1 MESSVHRPHPSRGSP
16 EAAEPLWHS
25 KEGEEVLGELD
36 VDGRSGLTQTEA
48 RRRLEEHG
56 HNELEAARSV
66 SPLALLVRQFRN
78 VLMIVL
84 LAAAGLSAVV
94 GEVIDAVV
102 ILVIV
107 LFSVLLA
114 FFQEFRAER
123 AVEALKRMLAPTARV
138 LRDRRAVLV
147 SARDLVP
154 GDIVR
159 LDAGDRVPADIRLLE
174 SHALQCD
181 AAALTGESTP
191 IALQTGVL
199 SEDTAIA
206 ERSNCLF
213 GGTTVTYGRGI
224 GVVTDTGMRSQ
235 FGRIASEVAAVEPVK
250 TPLEKR
256 TTEIG
261 RWLAVVSLSVCGL
274 VVVISL
280 IRAIVS
286 DTLDLNLLVG
296 IAMFAV
302 ALAVAA
308 VPEALAAIVTG
319 ALAIGMY
326 SMSRRNALVKRLPAV
341 ETLGSTT
348 VICCDKTGT
357 LTRGEMTIR
366 RVICGTRTIEVTG
379 SGYVP
384 EGKLELPDGVAPDDR
399 GLQLL
404 LEAGVLCNDSEL
416 EQESDQWLVRG
427 DPTEGAFLVLAEKAE
442 LSVSD
447 IRSRRARVGE
457 IPFSSERKR
466 MTTVHRGHGET
477 IAYMKGAAE
486 VVLDR
491 CSQLADGAEVRALG
505 DAERRRILE
514 QHEAMAGDALRVLA
528 LACRELEDWPVQGD
542 EETESRMVF
551 LGLVGMMDP
560 PRRNA
565 REAVDACKR
574 VGIRTVMITGDH
586 QLTAT
591 AVAGELGIHETGDL
605 VVDGGKLSDMSERS
619 LGRIVERVSVYARV
633 APMDKLKIVRAWQA
647 RGQVVAMTGDGV
659 NDAPALKHADI
670 GIAMGVSGTD
680 VAREAADMVLA
691 DDNYLT
697 IVNAIRQGRWI
708 YDNIKKYLAY
718 LLESN
723 IAEVVVIGGAVLL
736 FGPEYMPLLPAAI
749 LYLNL
754 ATDGLPALAL
764 GIAPPDPD
772 IMERPPR
779 PPSQRVFDRDVKL
792 FMLPVLL
799 FIIPVYYWIFLSRVD
814 DLETA
819 RTMLFFMFVGVELV
833 IAVNC
838 RSLIFSIFT
847 VPPHKWL
854 VIALAWELLLIIVIV
869 QIPAVR
875 QAFGIAI
882 PAMTDVAIIA
892 AIGLTVMA
900 VIEITKVLLRRYR
913 RSATA
918 GIGCKSSQT

>member
-1 MESSVHRPHPSRGSP
+1 M
-16 EAAEPLWHS
+16 
-25 KEGEEVLGELD
+25 
-36 VDGRSGLTQTEA
+36 
-48 RRRLEEHG
+48 
-56 HNELEAARSV
+56 
-66 SPLALLVRQFRN
+66 
-78 VLMIVL
+78 
-84 LAAAGLSAVV
+84 
-94 GEVIDAVV
+94 
-102 ILVIV
+102 
-107 LFSVLLA
+107 
-114 FFQEFRAER
+114 
-123 AVEALKRMLAPTARV
+123 
-138 LRDRRAVLV
+138 
-147 SARDLVP
+147 
-154 GDIVR
+154 
-159 LDAGDRVPADIRLLE
+159 
-174 SHALQCD
+174 
-181 AAALTGESTP
+181 
-191 IALQTGVL
+191 
-199 SEDTAIA
+199 
-206 ERSNCLF
+206 
-213 GGTTVTYGRGI
+213 
-224 GVVTDTGMRSQ
+224 
-235 FGRIASEVAAVEPVK
+235 
-250 TPLEKR
+250 
-256 TTEIG
+256 
-261 RWLAVVSLSVCGL
+261 
-274 VVVISL
+274 
-280 IRAIVS
+280 
-286 DTLDLNLLVG
+286 
-296 IAMFAV
+296 
-302 ALAVAA
+302 
-308 VPEALAAIVTG
+308 
-319 ALAIGMY
+319 
-326 SMSRRNALVKRLPAV
+326 
-341 ETLGSTT
+341 
-348 VICCDKTGT
+348 
-357 LTRGEMTIR
+357 
-366 RVICGTRTIEVTG
+366 
-379 SGYVP
+379 
-384 EGKLELPDGVAPDDR
+384 
-399 GLQLL
+399 
-404 LEAGVLCNDSEL
+404 
-416 EQESDQWLVRG
+416 
-427 DPTEGAFLVLAEKAE
+427 
-442 LSVSD
+442 
-447 IRSRRARVGE
+447 
-457 IPFSSERKR
+457 
-466 MTTVHRGHGET
+466 
-477 IAYMKGAAE
+477 
-486 VVLDR
+486 
-491 CSQLADGAEVRALG
+491 
-505 DAERRRILE
+505 
-514 QHEAMAGDALRVLA
+514 
-528 LACRELEDWPVQGD
+528 QGD
-542 EETESRMVF
+542 EETESPMVF

-913 RSATA
+913 RSA
-918 GIGCKSSQT
+918 

>member
-1 MESSVHRPHPSRGSP
+1 MESSVHRPHSSQGSLGTS
-16 EAAEPLWHS
+16 EPLWHN
-25 KEGEEVLGELD
+25 KEAEEVLGELD
-36 VDGRSGLTQTEA
+36 VDGRIGLTQLEV
-48 RRRLEEHG
+48 RRRLQVHG
-56 HNELEAARSV
+56 YNELGVARVV
-66 SPLALLVRQFRN
+66 SPLTLLFRQFRN

-94 GEVIDAVV
+94 GEIFDAVV

-107 LFSVLLA
+107 FFSVLLA
-114 FFQEFRAER
+114 FFQEYRAER

-138 LRDRRAVLV
+138 LRDGHPVLV
-147 SARDLVP
+147 SARELVP
-154 GDIVR
+154 GDIVC

-174 SHALQCD
+174 SHALHCD
-181 AAALTGESTP
+181 AAPLTGESTP
-191 IALQTGVL
+191 IALHTTAL
-199 SEDTAIA
+199 SKDTPVP

-213 GGTTVTYGRGI
+213 GGTTITYGRGL

-235 FGRIASEVAAVEPVK
+235 FGRIALEVAAVEGVK

-256 TTEIG
+256 TSEIG
-261 RWLAVVSLSVCGL
+261 RWLAVVALSVCGL

-280 IRAIVS
+280 IRGVYS
-286 DTLDLNLLVG
+286 NTLDLDLLVR
-296 IAMFAV
+296 ITMFAV

-319 ALAIGMY
+319 ALAIGMH

-366 RVICGTRTIEVTG
+366 RVFFGTRTIEVSG

-384 EGKLELPDGVAPDDR
+384 EGKLQLPDDIALDDPV
-399 GLQLL
+399 LQLL
-404 LEAGVLCNDSEL
+404 LQGGVLCNDSEL
-416 EQESDQWLVRG
+416 VREGDQWSVRG
-427 DPTEGAFLVLAEKAE
+427 DPTEGAFLVLAEKAG

-447 IRSRRARVGE
+447 VRARRARIDE

-466 MTTVHRGHGET
+466 MTTIHDGNGET
-477 IAYMKGAAE
+477 IEFTKGAAE

-491 CSQLADGAEVRALG
+491 CSQIADGSQVRVLS
-505 DAERRRILE
+505 DAERQRILK
-514 QHEAMAGDALRVLA
+514 QHEVMAGDALRVLA
-528 LACRELEDWPVQGD
+528 LACRELGGWPMQRG
-542 EETESRMVF
+542 EEPESRMVF

-565 REAVDACKR
+565 REAVDTCKR

-586 QLTAT
+586 RLTAT
-591 AVAGELGIHETGDL
+591 AVADELGIHETGDL
-605 VVDGGKLSDMSERS
+605 VVDGGELAGMSGQTLE
-619 LGRIVERVSVYARV
+619 RIVERVSVYARV

-670 GIAMGVSGTD
+670 GIAMGISGTD

-691 DDNYLT
+691 DDNYST

-736 FGPEYMPLLPAAI
+736 LGPEHMPLLPAAI

-764 GIAPPDPD
+764 GVAPPDPD

-779 PPSQRVFDRDVKL
+779 PPGQSVFDWDVKSFIL
-792 FMLPVLL
+792 RALL
-799 FIIPVYYWIFLSRVD
+799 IEIPVYYWIFLSRAD
-814 DLETA
+814 DLEYA
-819 RTMLFFMFVGVELV
+819 RTMLFFTFVGVELV
-833 IAVNC
+833 IALNC
-838 RSLIFSIFT
+838 RSLVFSIFT
-847 VPPHKWL
+847 VRPHKWL
-854 VIALAWELLLIIVIV
+854 VLALAWELLLIAAIV

-875 QAFGIAI
+875 QAFGIGI
-882 PAMTDVAIIA
+882 PALADIILIA
-892 AIGLTVMA
+892 AIGLMVMA
-900 VIEITKVLLRRYR
+900 VIETTKVLLRRYR
-913 RSATA
+913 RSA
-918 GIGCKSSQT
+918 

>member
-1 MESSVHRPHPSRGSP
+1 MP
-16 EAAEPLWHS
+16 EPLWHS
-25 KEGEEVLGELD
+25 KEAEEVLRELD
-36 VDGRSGLTQTEA
+36 VDGRVGLTQLEA
-48 RRRLEEHG
+48 QQRLEVHG
-56 HNELEAARSV
+56 RNELEAARAV
-66 SPLALLVRQFRN
+66 SPFALLFRQFRN
-78 VLMIVL
+78 VLMLVL

-94 GEVIDAVV
+94 GEIFDAVV

-107 LFSVLLA
+107 LFSILLA

-123 AVEALKRMLAPTARV
+123 AVEALKSMLAPTARV
-138 LRDRRAVLV
+138 LRDRQPVPVA
-147 SARDLVP
+147 ARELVP
-154 GDIVR
+154 GDIVC
-159 LDAGDRVPADIRLLE
+159 LDTGDRVPADIRLLE
-174 SHALQCD
+174 SHALHCD
-181 AAALTGESTP
+181 AAPLTGESTP
-191 IALQTGVL
+191 IALHTAAL
-199 SEDTAIA
+199 AADTPIP

-213 GGTTVTYGRGI
+213 AGTTITYGRGR

-235 FGRIASEVAAVEPVK
+235 FGRIASEVAEVQEVQ

-256 TTEIG
+256 TAEIG
-261 RWLAVVSLSVCGL
+261 RWLAVIALSVCGL

-280 IRAIVS
+280 IRGAYS
-286 DTLDLNLLVG
+286 DTLDLDLLVG
-296 IAMFAV
+296 ITMFAV

-308 VPEALAAIVTG
+308 VPEALPAIVTG
-319 ALAIGMY
+319 ALAIGMR
-326 SMSRRNALVKRLPAV
+326 SMSRRNALVKRMPAV

-366 RVICGTRTIEVTG
+366 RILCGTRTIEISG

-384 EGKLELPDGVAPDDR
+384 EGMLQLPDDIAPDDR
-399 GLQLL
+399 VLQLL
-404 LEAGVLCNDSEL
+404 LQGGVLCNDSEL
-416 EQESDQWLVRG
+416 VREGDQCRVRG
-427 DPTEGAFLVLAEKAE
+427 DPTEGAFLVLAEKAG

-447 IRSRRARVGE
+447 IRARRARIGE
-457 IPFSSERKR
+457 IPFSSERRR
-466 MTTVHRGHGET
+466 MTTIHGGDGET
-477 IAYMKGAAE
+477 VAFMKGAAE

-491 CSQLADGAEVRALG
+491 CSQIADGDQVRALA
-505 DAERRRILE
+505 DAERQHILQ

-528 LACRELEDWPVQGD
+528 LACREFGGSPPQSVAES
-542 EETESRMVF
+542 ESRMVF

-565 REAVDACKR
+565 REAVDICKR

-586 QLTAT
+586 QLTAA
-591 AVAGELGIHETGDL
+591 AVAGELGIHEIGDR
-605 VVDGGKLSDMSERS
+605 VVDGGELAGMS
-619 LGRIVERVSVYARV
+619 GRALEEIVERVSVYARV

-647 RGQVVAMTGDGV
+647 KGQVVAMTGDGV

-670 GIAMGVSGTD
+670 GIAMGISGTD

-691 DDNYLT
+691 DDNYAT

-736 FGPEYMPLLPAAI
+736 LGPEYMPLLPAAI

-764 GIAPPDPD
+764 GVAPPDPD

-779 PPSQRVFDRDVKL
+779 PPGQSVFDWDVKSFIL
-792 FMLPVLL
+792 RALL
-799 FIIPVYYWIFLSRVD
+799 IEIPVYYWIFLSRAD
-814 DLETA
+814 DLEYA

-833 IAVNC
+833 IALNC
-838 RSLIFSIFT
+838 RSLVFSIFT

-854 VIALAWELLLIIVIV
+854 VIALAWELLLIAVILQV
-869 QIPAVR
+869 PAIR
-875 QAFGIAI
+875 QAFGIVI
-882 PAMTDVAIIA
+882 PALADVILIA
-892 AIGLTVMA
+892 AIGLAVMA
-900 VIEITKVLLRRYR
+900 VIETTKVALRRYR
-913 RSATA
+913 RNAPGSRE
-918 GIGCKSSQT
+918 

>member
-1 MESSVHRPHPSRGSP
+1 MESSIHRPHQSQSSP
-16 EAAEPLWHS
+16 GTPEPLWHS
-25 KEGEEVLGELD
+25 REAEEVLRELD
-36 VDGRSGLTQTEA
+36 VDGRIGLTQTEA
-48 RRRLEEHG
+48 QRRLEVRG
-56 HNELEAARSV
+56 YNELEAARAV
-66 SPLALLVRQFRN
+66 SPLALLLRQFRN

-94 GEVIDAVV
+94 REVFDAVV

-114 FFQEFRAER
+114 FVQEFRAER
-123 AVEALKRMLAPTARV
+123 AVAALKSMLAPTARV
-138 LRDRRAVLV
+138 LRERRTVVVA
-147 SARDLVP
+147 ARELVP
-154 GDIVR
+154 GDIVC
-159 LDAGDRVPADIRLLE
+159 LDAGDRVPADMRLFE

-181 AAALTGESTP
+181 VAPLTGESTP
-191 IALQTGVL
+191 IQLGTEILA
-199 SEDTAIA
+199 EDLAVP

-213 GGTTVTYGRGI
+213 GGTTITCGRGR
-224 GVVTDTGMRSQ
+224 GVVTETGMRSQ
-235 FGRIASEVAAVEPVK
+235 FGRIASEVAAVEEVE

-256 TTEIG
+256 TSEIG
-261 RWLAVVSLSVCGL
+261 RWLAVVSLSVCAL

-280 IRAIVS
+280 IRGAYTDS
-286 DTLDLNLLVG
+286 LDLDFLLG
-296 IAMFAV
+296 ITMFAV

-319 ALAIGMY
+319 ALAIGMR
-326 SMSRRNALVKRLPAV
+326 SMSRRNALVKRMPAV

-366 RVICGTRTIEVTG
+366 RVLCGTKTIEVTG

-384 EGKLELPDGVAPDDR
+384 DGELQLPDDIVPDDR
-399 GLQLL
+399 VLQLL
-404 LEAGVLCNDSEL
+404 LQGGVLCNDSQVV
-416 EQESDQWLVRG
+416 QEAGQWLVRG
-427 DPTEGAFLVLAEKAE
+427 DPTEGAFLVLAEKAG

-447 IRSRRARVGE
+447 IRTRRARISE

-466 MTTVHRGHGET
+466 MTTIHGGHGET
-477 IAYMKGAAE
+477 LAFMKGAAE
-486 VVLDR
+486 VVLDC
-491 CSQLADGAEVRALG
+491 CSHIADGDQLRILG
-505 DAERRRILE
+505 EAERQRILE

-528 LACRELEDWPVQGD
+528 LAYRELDAWPMQSGD
-542 EETESRMVF
+542 EPESGMVF

-560 PRRNA
+560 PRDNA
-565 REAVDACKR
+565 KEAVDTCKR

-591 AVAGELGIHETGDL
+591 AVASELGIHETGDL
-605 VVDGGKLSDMSERS
+605 VVGGGELAGMSEDT
-619 LGRIVERVSVYARV
+619 LEKIVERVSVYARV

-647 RGQVVAMTGDGV
+647 KGQVVAMTGDGV

-670 GIAMGVSGTD
+670 GVAMGITGTD

-691 DDNYLT
+691 DDNYAT

-736 FGPEYMPLLPAAI
+736 LGPEYMPLLPAAI

-764 GIAPPDPD
+764 GVAPPDPD

-779 PPSQRVFDRDVKL
+779 PPDQSVFDWDVKSFIL
-792 FMLPVLL
+792 RAVL
-799 FIIPVYYWIFLSRVD
+799 IEIPVDYVIFLSRAD
-814 DLETA
+814 DLEYA

-833 IAVNC
+833 IALNC
-838 RSLIFSIFT
+838 RSLVFSIFT

-854 VIALAWELLLIIVIV
+854 VIAMACELLLIAVIV

-882 PAMTDVAIIA
+882 PALGDVALIA
-892 AIGLTVMA
+892 AIGLMVMMI
-900 VIEITKVLLRRYR
+900 IEATKVLLRRYR
-913 RSATA
+913 SAA
-918 GIGCKSSQT
+918 GEFRK

>member
-1 MESSVHRPHPSRGSP
+1 MKSSVHRPHASQSSP
-16 EAAEPLWHS
+16 GIPEPLWHG
-25 KEGEEVLGELD
+25 KEADEVLRELD
-36 VDGRSGLTQTEA
+36 VDGRIGLTELEA
-48 RRRLEEHG
+48 QRRLEVHG
-56 HNELEAARSV
+56 YNELEAARAV
-66 SPLALLVRQFRN
+66 SPVALLFRQFRN

-84 LAAAGLSAVV
+84 LAAAGLSAMVR
-94 GEVIDAVV
+94 EIIDAVI

-107 LFSVLLA
+107 FFSALLA

-123 AVEALKRMLAPTARV
+123 AVAALKRMLAPTARV
-138 LRDRRAVLV
+138 LRDRQRVLV
-147 SARDLVP
+147 SARELVP
-154 GDIVR
+154 GDIVC

-174 SHALQCD
+174 SHALHCD
-181 AAALTGESTP
+181 AAPLTGESTP
-191 IALQTGVL
+191 IVLHTAAL
-199 SEDTAIA
+199 SEDTPIL
-206 ERSNCLF
+206 ERNNCLF
-213 GGTTVTYGRGI
+213 GGTTITYGRGR

-235 FGRIASEVAAVEPVK
+235 FGRIASEVAAVEEVK

-256 TTEIG
+256 TSEIG
-261 RWLAVVSLSVCGL
+261 RWLAVISLSVCGL

-280 IRAIVS
+280 IRAVYS
-286 DTLDLNLLVG
+286 DTLDLDLLVG

-366 RVICGTRTIEVTG
+366 RVSCGSRTIEVTG

-384 EGKLELPDGVAPDDR
+384 EGKLQLPDDIAPDDR
-399 GLQLL
+399 VLQLL
-404 LEAGVLCNDSEL
+404 VQGGVLCNDSEIVR
-416 EQESDQWLVRG
+416 EADQWSVRG
-427 DPTEGAFLVLAEKAE
+427 DPTEGAFLILAEKAG
-442 LSVSD
+442 LSVND
-447 IRSRRARVGE
+447 IRARRARIGE

-466 MTTVHRGHGET
+466 MTTIHGGNGET
-477 IAYMKGAAE
+477 VAFMKGAAE

-491 CSQLADGAEVRALG
+491 CSHIADGARWRALS
-505 DAERRRILE
+505 DAERQHILQ

-528 LACRELEDWPVQGD
+528 LAYRELGGWPMPSG
-542 EETESRMVF
+542 EEPESRMVF

-565 REAVDACKR
+565 RKAVDACKR

-591 AVAGELGIHETGDL
+591 AVAGELGIHENGDL
-605 VVDGGKLSDMSERS
+605 VVGGGELAGMSEGA
-619 LGRIVERVSVYARV
+619 LERIVERVSVYARI

-647 RGQVVAMTGDGV
+647 RGQVVAMTGDGI

-670 GIAMGVSGTD
+670 GIAMGISGTD

-691 DDNYLT
+691 DDNYAT

-764 GIAPPDPD
+764 GVAPPDPD

-779 PPSQRVFDRDVKL
+779 PPGQSVFDWDVKS
-792 FMLPVLL
+792 FMLRALL
-799 FIIPVYYWIFLSRVD
+799 VEIPVYYWIFLSRVD
-814 DLETA
+814 DLEYA
-819 RTMLFFMFVGVELV
+819 RTMLFFMFVSVELV
-833 IAVNC
+833 IALNC
-838 RSLIFSIFT
+838 RSLVFSIFT
-847 VPPHKWL
+847 TPPHKWL
-854 VIALAWELLLIIVIV
+854 VIALAWELLLIAVIV

-882 PAMTDVAIIA
+882 PAMADVILIA
-892 AIGLTVMA
+892 AIGLAVMA
-900 VIEITKVLLRRYR
+900 VIETTKVLLRRYGR
-913 RSATA
+913 GEIKSKTA
-918 GIGCKSSQT
+918 L